1 MEYHTS
7 EIKSGVFITA
17 ALGLLVAGI
26 LVVGGFWDRLTHDYE
41 YYGAYFHDIQLL
53 KDRAVVTLAGRR
65 VGEVCAIRPGEG
77 RENETEALVVVKVQK
92 GIRIDPDGS
101 LVLSQDGILG
111 DKYIAIRHGPGDKAS
126 LRGGPDPD
134 HPTLLGQGESPPG
147 LQELMDKA
155 ALALEELR
163 PTLKALQTFTGDAR
177 SGNNVTTLLA
187 DARKLL
193 QDVDGAVVGV
203 RDLVGDNRDAF
214 RHAVANL
221 AGLTDKLNGKID
233 EIVDNLNALLKNPS
247 HILSENDRNIFET
260 VHNLKET
267 TYHLKQFAKKV
278 EADPS
283 TLVFGSKPV
292 EESRALR
299 DETEWRL
306 KGRTGPYPQE
316 TRGK

>member
-7 EIKSGVFITA
+7 EVKSGVFITV
-17 ALGLLVAGI
+17 ALGLLIAGI
-26 LVVGGFWDRLTHDYE
+26 LVVGGWWDRLTHEYE
-41 YYGAYFHDIQLL
+41 YYAAYFHDIQLL

-65 VGEVCAIRPGEG
+65 VGEVCAIRAGEG
-77 RENETEALVVVKVQK
+77 RTNETEALVVVKVQK
-92 GIRIDPDGS
+92 GVRVDPDAA

-111 DKYIAIRHGPGDKAS
+111 DKYIAIRHGRGEQPS
-126 LRGGPDPD
+126 VRGGPDSE
-134 HPTLLGQGESPPG
+134 HPTLLAEGQSPPG

-155 ALALEELR
+155 AATLDELR
-163 PTLKALQTFTGDAR
+163 PTLKSLQAFTGDAQ
-177 SGNNVTTLLA
+177 SGNNVTSLLA

-193 QDVDGAVVGV
+193 QDLDLAVGGIHG
-203 RDLVGDNRDAF
+203 LVGDNRDTV
-214 RHAVANL
+214 RQAVSNM
-221 AGLTDKLNGKID
+221 AGLTDKLNRKID
-233 EIVDNLNALLKNPS
+233 EIVDNLNQLLKNPS

-260 VHNLKET
+260 IHNLKET
-267 TYHLKQFAKKV
+267 TYHLTQFAKKV

-292 EESRALR
+292 EESRARR

-306 KGRTGPYPQE
+306 QGRTGPYLQE